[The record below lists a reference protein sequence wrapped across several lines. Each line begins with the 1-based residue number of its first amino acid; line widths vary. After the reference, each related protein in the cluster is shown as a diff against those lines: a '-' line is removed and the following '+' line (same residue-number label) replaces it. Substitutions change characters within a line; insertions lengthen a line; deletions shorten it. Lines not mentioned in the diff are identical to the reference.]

1 MLVLQQQRWDK
12 WSLVLEW
19 GKPERGPVSTR
30 LRPFGD
36 VKSAEG
42 TGGEMVSGDS
52 RVYEV
57 DGVWGEARE
66 GASFETDW
74 LSL

>member
-1 MLVLQQQRWDK
+1 MES
-12 WSLVLEW
+12 SLRV
-19 GKPERGPVSTR
+19 GVAKKGPISTR
-30 LRPFGD
+30 PRPFGD

-66 GASFETDW
+66 GASIETEW